1 MTQDSTLPCA
11 HILPDFHEVLIHGFV
26 SHILLF
32 LFNEILLPSF
42 KGIQRSASLLKAVQY
57 STGGSAIL
65 PLVGCFLIFSD
76 AITTLHTTLHTRTF
90 LGQLFRSRWPLATR
104 PALYSP
110 IPSAFSQAFLGLN
123 LFASHD
129 IEDCFLNFLSC
140 PGHPSVSASLES
152 FLLPTKAGISQNPL
166 LLSLVLHDGCVFSLP
181 SSLSESLLNHFASPT
196 ASQLQPQ
203 HLNKPPK

>member
-1 MTQDSTLPCA
+1 M
-11 HILPDFHEVLIHGFV
+11 
-26 SHILLF
+26 
-32 LFNEILLPSF
+32 
-42 KGIQRSASLLKAVQY
+42 
-57 STGGSAIL
+57 GGAIL

-90 LGQLFRSRWPLATR
+90 LGQLFRSRWAAGHQTS
-104 PALYSP
+104 LYSP

-129 IEDCFLNFLSC
+129 IEDLLPELSSC
-140 PGHPSVSASLES
+140 PGHPSVSASLS
-152 FLLPTKAGISQNPL
+152 LFFCPQKQAFHRILFFFLWFCMMVASSP
-166 LLSLVLHDGCVFSLP
+166 LP